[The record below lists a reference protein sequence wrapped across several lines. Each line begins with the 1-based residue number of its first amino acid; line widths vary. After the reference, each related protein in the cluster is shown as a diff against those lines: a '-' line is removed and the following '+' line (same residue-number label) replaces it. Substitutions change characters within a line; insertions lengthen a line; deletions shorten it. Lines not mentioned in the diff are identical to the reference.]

1 MSVQGPPT
9 FIVNPASG
17 GGRTGARWREWEP
30 LALRLMPGARVELT
44 TAVFDAARIAT
55 EAVLAG
61 SRLVVA
67 VGGDGTV
74 NEVVNGMM
82 AAGPQRAESALGIL
96 ACGTGSDLARGLA
109 IPTEAGASLTL
120 LAAAAAGRA
129 GTALDVGRLRCVSL
143 GESRAAVVRHFVNE
157 ADFGLGA
164 EVTRRVNART
174 RRGGRATYLW
184 TTVRALMRW
193 KNPEVELRV
202 DGGAPQR
209 LKVKSVFVANAPY
222 AGGGMCI
229 APGARTDD
237 GRLRLVVYGDLGRIE
252 AIRRLG
258 ETYEGREIDH
268 PRIRYSD
275 CAELLAD
282 SAEEVHVE
290 CDGEPVGRLPARFD
304 LIPAAL
310 RVIAGP
316 G

>member
-1 MSVQGPPT
+1 MSGPPT

-30 LALRLMPGARVELT
+30 EALRRLPGARIMHTV
-44 TAVFDAARIAT
+44 AAFDAARLAT

-61 SRLVVA
+61 SRLVIA

-82 AAGPQRAESALGIL
+82 AAGEPARTESALGIL
-96 ACGTGSDLARGLA
+96 PCGTGSDLARGLG
-109 IPTEAGASLTL
+109 IPTEIGASLTL
-120 LAAAAAGRA
+120 IAAGAAKAR
-129 GTALDVGRLRCVSL
+129 ALDVGRLRCVSL
-143 GESRAAVVRHFVNE
+143 APGGAAVVRHFVNE

-184 TTVRALMRW
+184 TTVCALLRW
-193 KNPEVELRV
+193 RNPEVELRA
-202 DGGAPQR
+202 DGGPPQT
-209 LKVKSVFVANAPY
+209 LKIKSVFLANAPY

-229 APGARTDD
+229 APGARADD
-237 GRLRLVVYGDLGRIE
+237 GKLRLVVFGCLGRIE

-258 ETYEGREIDH
+258 ETYEGREIEH
-268 PRIRYSD
+268 PLVRYSD
-275 CAELLAD
+275 CADLLAD
-282 SAEEVHVE
+282 SSEEVLVE

-304 LIPAAL
+304 LVPGAL
-310 RVIAGP
+310 RVIAP
-316 G
+316 PA

>member
-1 MSVQGPPT
+1 MAGPPT

-17 GGRTGARWREWEP
+17 GGRTGGRWRQWE
-30 LALRLMPGARVELT
+30 AEAIRLMPGSRVEF
-44 TAVFDAARIAT
+44 TAAAFDAARIAT

-61 SRLVVA
+61 SRLIVA

-82 AAGPQRAESALGIL
+82 AAGLQREEAALGIL
-96 ACGTGSDLARGLA
+96 PCGTGSDLARGLG
-109 IPTEAGASLTL
+109 IPAEMGASLTL
-120 LAAAAAGRA
+120 LAAGAAGAARPI
-129 GTALDVGRLRCVSL
+129 DIGRLRGVSL
-143 GESRAAVVRHFVNE
+143 GASGAAVVRHFVNE

-164 EVTRRVNART
+164 EVTRRIHARA

-184 TTVRALMRW
+184 TTVRALLRW
-193 KNPEVELRV
+193 QNPEVLLRV
-202 DGGAPQR
+202 DGGPLEAC
-209 LKVKSVFVANAPY
+209 KIKSVFLANAPY

-229 APGARTDD
+229 APGARPDD
-237 GRLRLVVYGDLGRIE
+237 GRLRLVIYGDLGRLE

-258 ETYEGREIDH
+258 ETYEGREIEH
-268 PRIRYSD
+268 PCIRYAD
-275 CAELLAD
+275 CTELLAE
-282 SAEEVHVE
+282 SADEVLVE

-304 LIPAAL
+304 LVPAAL